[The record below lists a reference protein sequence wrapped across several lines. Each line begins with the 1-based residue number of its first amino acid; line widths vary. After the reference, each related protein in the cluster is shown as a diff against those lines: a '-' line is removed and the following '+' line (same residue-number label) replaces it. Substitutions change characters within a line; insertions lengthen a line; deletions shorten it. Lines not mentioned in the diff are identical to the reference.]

1 MEPSTLSRHLLDLA
15 FLSDPRLAPTPAGQR
30 PERAVAVLSTIVGGN
45 GAAAGE
51 EEKPPRYRS
60 RLQLVD
66 LREGLEASQ
75 RLLELTQGEKDQAPR
90 WSPDGRRLAF
100 RRSVQDGKDSF
111 GPPQL
116 AVLELHG
123 GEARVLSSFANGLL
137 DHAWL
142 DDRRLLLLSTGDRVD
157 EEKKRG
163 LGRTVNRRLHRADG
177 RGFLPSGPVSLW
189 TLDLEAGGEPQHLLE
204 LPEFPSAMAVAPG
217 GERLAF
223 LAPADGHEFDEFV
236 ERLWLLPLQA
246 DGRPKDLLGHTLS
259 AGGLRWS
266 PSGDRLAW
274 TAGPDPKRLAEPSCL
289 WALDLASGQL
299 ERLSGE
305 AELSPSTGG
314 DGRYGAYPNGPR
326 WSAEGAALWVVHNAA
341 GRSSLARLDAKPSV
355 DGPAEPLDLT
365 GGDRVVTAFDAV
377 GGQDAPWALMIVET
391 PTQPGELLLRA
402 PDGQETRLSAVNEAW
417 AAERRLQPVVERT
430 LTREDGSRLSYFLLS
445 PERARDDQAVIV
457 QVHGG
462 PHTNDGFGFRF
473 EQQMQAAAGYTIV
486 FGNPRG
492 SASLGAAHATAM
504 LHAYGTVDADDVLAT
519 VDDVLA
525 QHPDPAA
532 PVHLTGGSY
541 GGFMTNWLVGHTD
554 RFRSAVT
561 QRSICNW
568 LSFYGTSDIGPY
580 FTEYEVGDAPWRDLE
595 TLWRQS
601 PLRYVENVTTPILV
615 LHAEEDHRCPIEQA
629 EQWFS
634 AIKRLGKA
642 ETRLVRFPGEG
653 HELSRSGR
661 PDRRVQNLDLI
672 LGWFQDHP

>member
-1 MEPSTLSRHLLDLA
+1 MEPSILSQHLLDLA
-15 FLSDPRLAPTPAGQR
+15 FLSDPRLAPTPAGSR
-30 PERAVAVLSTIVGGN
+30 PERAAVVLSNVVGG
-45 GAAAGE
+45 APAGE
-51 EEKPPRYRS
+51 EEKEQPPRYRS

-66 LREGLEASQ
+66 LRAETEASE

-90 WSPDGRRLAF
+90 WSPDGHRLAF
-100 RRSVQDGKDSF
+100 RRSVQDAKGDF
-111 GPPQL
+111 GPAQL
-116 AVLELHG
+116 AVLDLRG
-123 GEARVLSSFANGLL
+123 GEAKVLSSFANGVIE
-137 DHAWL
+137 HAWL
-142 DDRRLLLLSTGDRVD
+142 DDGRLLLLSTGDRVD
-157 EEKKRG
+157 EEKRRG

-189 TLDLEAGGEPQHLLE
+189 TVDLKGGGAPEQLLE
-204 LPEFPSAMAVAPG
+204 LPEFPSVLAVAPD
-217 GERLAF
+217 GEQLAF
-223 LAPADGHEFDEFV
+223 LAPADDREFDEFMD
-236 ERLWLLPLQA
+236 RLWLLPLRA
-246 DGRPKDLLGHTLS
+246 DGQAKDLLGRTIS
-259 AGGLRWS
+259 AGGLCWS
-266 PSGDRLAW
+266 PDGKRLAW
-274 TAGPDPKRLAEPSCL
+274 TATPDPKLFAEPSCL
-289 WALDLASGQL
+289 WALDLASGRVEQL
-299 ERLSGE
+299 SDG
-305 AELSPSTGG
+305 AELSPSSGG
-314 DGRYGAYPNGPR
+314 DARYGAHPNGPR
-326 WSAEGAALWVVHNAA
+326 WSADGGAMWVVNNAA
-341 GRSSLARLDAKPSV
+341 GRSGLAQVASQPG
-355 DGPAEPLDLT
+355 DGAMAEPLALT

-377 GGQDAPWALMIVET
+377 GGQDAVWALMIVET
-391 PTQPGELLLRA
+391 PTQPGELVLRA
-402 PDGQETRLSAVNEAW
+402 PDGQETRLSAVNDAW
-417 AAERRLQPVVERT
+417 AAERRLQPVVERS
-430 LTREDGSRLSYFLLS
+430 LTREDGSSLSYFLLS
-445 PERARDDQAVIV
+445 PERPRDDNAIIV

-492 SASLGAAHATAM
+492 SSALGAEHATAM
-504 LHAYGTVDADDVLAT
+504 LHAYGTVDADDVLAA
-519 VDDVLA
+519 VDHALA
-525 QHPDPAA
+525 QHPDPQA

-580 FTEYEVGDAPWRDLE
+580 FTEYEVGAAPWLDLE

-661 PDRRVQNLDLI
+661 PDRRMQNLDLI